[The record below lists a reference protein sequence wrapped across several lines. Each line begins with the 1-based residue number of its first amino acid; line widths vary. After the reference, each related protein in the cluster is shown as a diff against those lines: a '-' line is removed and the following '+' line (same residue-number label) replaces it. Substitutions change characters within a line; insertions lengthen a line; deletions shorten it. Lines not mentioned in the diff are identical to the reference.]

1 MASAGLQGKGVTW
14 EDLSRKLD
22 AQGGGLGLSGSEDMW
37 GSLRT
42 SAWRMSRACPML
54 STKFCG
60 E

>member
-1 MASAGLQGKGVTW
+1 MAGAGLQEKGTKW
-14 EDLSRKLD
+14 EGLSRKPE
-22 AQGGGLGLSGSEDMW
+22 AQGGGPWLSGSEDTW
-37 GSLRT
+37 SSLRT